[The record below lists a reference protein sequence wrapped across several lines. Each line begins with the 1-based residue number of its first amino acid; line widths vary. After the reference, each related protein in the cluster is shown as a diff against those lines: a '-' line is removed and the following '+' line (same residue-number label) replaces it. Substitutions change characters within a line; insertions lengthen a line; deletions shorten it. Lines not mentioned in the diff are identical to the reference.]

1 MDIDVPSEVE
11 RAGMIHFFE
20 ITFELSWKL
29 MKDYFEEEGIQEI
42 ATPRQIINKAFEIGL
57 IENGHHWL
65 DALEDRNET
74 VHIYDTKIS
83 EEIETEIRNVYLNEF
98 IQLKNYF
105 DAKR

>member
-1 MDIDVPSEVE
+1 VETTLENYCKALQLLQSSMYIDVPSEVE

-42 ATPRQIINKAFEIGL
+42 AAPKQIIKKAFEIGL

-65 DALEDRNET
+65 DA
-74 VHIYDTKIS
+74 
-83 EEIETEIRNVYLNEF
+83 IEGS
-98 IQLKNYF
+98 
-105 DAKR
+105 